1 MIFKPR
7 RSSPRLRSFEYVGSH
22 AYHLV
27 FTTRN
32 RLPRFRDPRV
42 VWSCLSCLQESA
54 SRYDFDVV
62 AYCFMPNHLHLLV
75 TGTDSAPLV
84 RFAQHFKQATG
95 HRHGGLWQRSYYDH
109 VIRREEAL
117 EDVAR
122 YIWDN
127 PVQAGLARQVTDYPY
142 SGPREALAAYAGAS
156 PPADV
161 EDRAKAL
168 SLRATSAP

>member
-1 MIFKPR
+1 MFFKPR
-7 RSSPRLRSFEYVGSH
+7 RPSPRLPSFDYQGGYT
-22 AYHLV
+22 YHLV

-54 SRYDFDVV
+54 SRYAFDVV
-62 AYCFMPNHLHLLV
+62 AYCFMPSHLHLLV
-75 TGTDSAPLV
+75 TGTDDAPLV

-109 VIRREEAL
+109 IIRREEAL

-127 PVQAGLARQVTDYPY
+127 PVQAGLVRGVMDYAY
-142 SGPREALAAYAGAS
+142 SGPREALEAYAGGS
-156 PPADV
+156 PHAKE
-161 EDRAKAL
+161 EDRAEAL
-168 SLRATSAP
+168 SLRMPIR